1 LQSESLIA
9 EVLSGLQDTAKS
21 IRKAGPWAW
30 VAILLFAALFYEPTQ
45 HVWRVW
51 SRENG
56 YYNHGPLVPFI
67 AILMLI
73 LDRKNLESVPIRP
86 NWWGLPVV
94 VMCSLVFLASTLCH
108 MYPPKYFIFVFY
120 LLGFN
125 LMFFGTAMVRA
136 TLLPWAFL
144 FFMVPLPDAAIDVF
158 TYKLRIFVTAQA
170 VWLTEPFEWFVVK
183 KGNFILFPGGD
194 SLVVEDVC
202 AGLRSLIGL
211 LALGA
216 CFAYLSRLNVL
227 GKLVLFALSAPVAVV
242 TNVLRIFVLIVVA
255 KYWGTS
261 IASGQVHN
269 VSGWAIY
276 AVAAALVFLVNL
288 FLEKGVSFLR
298 GRPSEDNPA

>member
-1 LQSESLIA
+1 MQSQSLVG
-9 EVLSGLQDTAKS
+9 EVLTGLQDTVEAIK
-21 IRKAGPWAW
+21 RAGPWAW
-30 VAILLFAALFYEPTQ
+30 VGILLFAALFYEPTQ
-45 HVWRVW
+45 FVWRVW

-73 LDRKNLESVPIRP
+73 LSRERLESVPIRT
-86 NWWGLPVV
+86 NWWGLPIVV
-94 VMCSLVFLASTLCH
+94 ACSLVFLASTLCH

-125 LMFFGTAMVRA
+125 LLIFGAGMVRA

-170 VWLTEPFEWFVVK
+170 VWLTEPLEWFVVK
-183 KGNFILFPGGD
+183 KGNFILFPSGD
-194 SLVVEDVC
+194 ALVVEDVC

-227 GKLVLFALSAPVAVV
+227 GRIVLFALSAPVAVV
-242 TNVLRIFVLIVVA
+242 TNILRIFVLIVVA
-255 KYWGTS
+255 NFWGST
-261 IASGQVHN
+261 IASGKVHEA
-269 VSGWAIY
+269 SGWAIY
-276 AVAAALVFLVNL
+276 VVAGVLVFLLNL
-288 FLEKGVSFLR
+288 LLEKGVPFLR
-298 GRPSEDNPA
+298 EKPCKEKTA